1 MNDLKIFNNAE
12 FGQIRTVDL
21 EGKIYFVGNDI
32 AKALEYVR
40 PYEAVTA
47 HCKGAVS
54 YRILTNGGEQEA
66 KVIPEGDIYRLIVKA
81 ADQSRNPD
89 IKEKAERFE
98 VWVFDEVLPS
108 LRQTGHYEMPNMSRE
123 LQAII
128 MIDRK
133 QVQMEK
139 RMDKLEYDIPL
150 YGAEADELSNHVK
163 RKGVKVLGGK
173 QSEAYKDSEIRSK
186 VYRDIYD
193 QIRREFNLYDNSG
206 KARSYKALKRKY
218 IADAHELIDC
228 YVVPTY
234 LAELIEAANAQMN
247 LGVA

>member
-1 MNDLKIFNNAE
+1 MNELKVFNNAE
-12 FGQIRTVDL
+12 FGQIRTVEV

-32 AKALEYVR
+32 AKALEYAR

-133 QVQMEK
+133 QVQMEE
-139 RMDKLEYDIPL
+139 RMDKLEFDIPL

-173 QSEAYKDSEIRSK
+173 QSEAYKDTEIRSK

-193 QIRREFNLYDNSG
+193 QIKREFGIYDDSG
-206 KARSYKALKRKY
+206 KPKSYKALKRKY
-218 IADAHELIDC
+218 IADAHELID
-228 YVVPTY
+228 YYEVPTY
-234 LAELIEAANAQMN
+234 LEELIEMANAQMN

>member
-32 AKALEYVR
+32 AKALEYAR

-150 YGAEADELSNHVK
+150 YGAEADELSGHVK
-163 RKGVKVLGGK
+163 RKGVNVLGGK